1 MLKLL
6 LYEAGTEIWPICN
19 LIWQLPIYVFVGVP
33 LTQNFSPLGMEWS
46 KGVYYHPYFLTF
58 TWTILVYSFTGNP

>member
-19 LIWQLPIYVFVGVP
+19 LIWQLPIYVFQDFYVHIFIV
-33 LTQNFSPLGMEWS
+33 T
-46 KGVYYHPYFLTF
+46 
-58 TWTILVYSFTGNP
+58 